1 MAKVLTPADVER
13 VAALAHLEL
22 TDEEK
27 TLFTQQLDAIL
38 AYADEVRQIDTTGV
52 PPTSHVLSRQSRE
65 RPDEVRPSLPREE
78 SLAAAPEPAVA
89 AGLFKVPRVIG

>member
-22 TDEEK
+22 TDEER
-27 TLFTQQLDAIL
+27 TLFTQQLDEIL

-52 PPTSHVLSRQSRE
+52 PPTSHVLPRRSRE
-65 RPDEVRPSLPREE
+65 RADDVQPCLPRDE
-78 SLAAAPEPAVA
+78 SLANAPEAA

>member
-27 TLFTQQLDAIL
+27 TLFTNQLDAIL
-38 AYADEVRQIDTTGV
+38 AYADEVRRIDTTGV
-52 PPTSHVLSRQSRE
+52 PPTSHVLPQPSRE
-65 RPDEVRPSLPREE
+65 REDEVRPCLPRDEALANAPDA
-78 SLAAAPEPAVA
+78 SLA